1 MKAIR
6 QIVAEEISMS
16 THCNETKLSRLAV
29 RSIIVAFALALAGA
43 FSAAPALAHNP
54 AIVTRNGT
62 VKGISLYG
70 EELYLGIPYAVP
82 PVGNLRWMPP
92 VPSGRF
98 PGGVFQANDVGNSCT
113 QPGSFGPGSED
124 CLTLNVVTP
133 NIKKNSDNKKPV
145 PVMVWI
151 HGGGLLTGGSF
162 LYEPSPLVLGGNVIV
177 VTINYRLGLLGF
189 FAHQAIDA
197 EGHPSGNYGL
207 MDQQLALKWVN
218 DNIAA
223 FGGDPKRITI
233 FGESSGGQSVY
244 ANLASP
250 TAAGLFEGA
259 IQESGAGGEFQDYFN
274 FIVSLSDG
282 ETVGVPGQTP
292 SGDSVATAL
301 GCPGTTAASAACL
314 RGLPA
319 SAVIANEPGSV
330 FPFVD
335 GTILTKTPTEA
346 FASGDFNRVPV
357 ISGGNHDEG
366 RYFVALQ
373 YDFTGHPLV
382 TMADYDSAVTALYG
396 SPLDSF
402 VEALYPLSNYGGI
415 PGIALGA
422 SETDGIRACPTR
434 NSVKSLSQ
442 FVTTYAYEFNDEN
455 APDLFDPV
463 ATFPLGAY
471 HFAEVQYLFNFDE
484 RFAGFNPF
492 TPGQQSL
499 SAAMVGYWTRFA
511 ATGNPNSADEPA
523 WPPYTAATDEF
534 QSLVPP
540 TPVTEPTGAFDA
552 DHFCSLLW
560 NAF

>member
-1 MKAIR
+1 MFA
-6 QIVAEEISMS
+6 
-16 THCNETKLSRLAV
+16 HCKEGKRSRLAV

-43 FSAAPALAHNP
+43 TFSAAPALAHNP
-54 AIVTRNGT
+54 AIVTSNGPI
-62 VKGISLYG
+62 KGTSISG
-70 EELYLGIPYAVP
+70 VEGYLGIPYAVP
-82 PVGNLRWMPP
+82 PVGDLRWMPP

-98 PGGVFQANDVGNSCT
+98 PGGVFQANKFGNRCT

-124 CLTLNVVTP
+124 CLTLNVFTP
-133 NIKKNSDNKKPV
+133 NIKKNSDTKKPV

-151 HGGGLLTGGSF
+151 YGGALVTGFSS
-162 LYEPSPLVLGGNVIV
+162 LYDPSPMVLAGNVIV

-197 EGHPSGNYGL
+197 EGHTNGNYGF

-233 FGESSGGQSVY
+233 FGESAGGQSVY

-259 IQESGAGGEFQDYFN
+259 IAESGAYAEFQDYYDD
-274 FIVSLSDG
+274 IVSLSDG
-282 ETVGVPGQTP
+282 ETAGVPGSTP

-301 GCPGTTAASAACL
+301 GCPGTTAATAACL
-314 RGLPA
+314 RGVSANAVVALDPA
-319 SAVIANEPGSV
+319 TVY
-330 FPFVD
+330 PFVD

-346 FASGDFNRVPV
+346 FASGDFNQVPV
-357 ISGGNHDEG
+357 ISGGNHDEW
-366 RYFVALQ
+366 RIFVADQ

-382 TMADYDSAVTALYG
+382 TAADYDNAVLALYG
-396 SPLDSF
+396 TPLNFF
-402 VEALYPLSNYGGI
+402 VEGLYPLGNYGGS

-422 SETDGIRACPTR
+422 SGTDGIFACPER

-455 APDLFDPV
+455 APALFDPV

-471 HFAEVQYLFNFDE
+471 HSAEIQYLFDFDE
-484 RFAGFNPF
+484 LLAGFNPF

-499 SAAMVGYWTRFA
+499 SAAMIGYWTQFA
-511 ATGNPNSADEPA
+511 ATGNPNSAGEPA
-523 WPPYTAATDEF
+523 WPTYTATTDEF

-540 TPVTEPTGAFDA
+540 TPITETSGSFDK
-552 DHFCSLLW
+552 DHFCTLLW